1 MNYSKM
7 KLTELKQI
15 CKERKIIYAS
25 KMRKQEMI
33 EILTQNDQDPSRKV
47 HTEVETRMAIYREN
61 PERRQKAKE
70 CSKSWRKNNP

>member
-33 EILTQNDQDPSRKV
+33 EILTQNDQDPSKIIHSAAQKRI
-47 HTEVETRMAIYREN
+47 TDYMNNYRDNE
-61 PERRQKAKE
+61 
-70 CSKSWRKNNP
+70 